1 MQIINISPK
10 REKEII
16 PQRLMSVLPTHLCDS
31 IKSVCGGGVLEEIR
45 LRCGRYSS
53 VVRSGEN
60 IMLDTVLERTDMNA
74 ILVGMCG
81 GSLYAYSDTIN
92 QGYISLPDGI
102 RVGICGKASCDGDKI
117 IGVYDVTSMS
127 IRIPHKH
134 RRTGHEICMLL
145 QQFGMTKG
153 VLIYSPPG
161 VGKTTLLRSV
171 AAELSGGDRPLRTV
185 VIDTRGELSFAI
197 DDKALCL
204 DVLSGYPRRTG
215 VDIAT
220 RCMNAQVIIC
230 DEIGDY
236 EEAFALVS
244 SHNCG
249 VPLVASAH
257 AGDIYE
263 LMKKSGIRL
272 LHEAGIFGAYV
283 GISRSGNMDF
293 RYDTVKWKEA
303 DMLC

>member
-1 MQIINISPK
+1 MQIINMTGK
-10 REKEII
+10 KEEMI
-16 PQRLMSVLPTHLCDS
+16 PTRLCELLPTQILSS
-31 IKSVCGGGVLEEIR
+31 IHDKCKTGTLEEIR
-45 LRCGRYSS
+45 LRSGRYSS
-53 VVRSGEN
+53 VVRNGEN
-60 IMLDTVLERTDMNA
+60 IMLDCVLSGKDLNSV
-74 ILVGMCG
+74 LVGMCG

-117 IGVYDVTSMS
+117 IGVYDVTSMC

-134 RRTGHEICMLL
+134 KNTGQQICSLL
-145 QQFGMTKG
+145 YSFGLTKG

-171 AAELSGGDRPLRTV
+171 AAQLSGGDNPLRTV
-185 VIDTRGELSFAI
+185 VIDTRGELSFAT
-197 DDKALCL
+197 DEKNLCL
-204 DVLSGYPRRTG
+204 DVLSGYPRRQG
-215 VDIAT
+215 IDIAT

-257 AGDIYE
+257 AADIHE
-263 LMKKSGIRL
+263 LLKKSGIRL
-272 LHEAGIFGAYV
+272 LHEAEIFGAYV
-283 GISRSGNMDF
+283 RISRSGNMNF
-293 RYDTVKWKEA
+293 KYETVSRKEA
-303 DMLC
+303 DSLCL